1 MELKERVALVT
12 GAASGIG
19 AAVAAA
25 FAREGAHVFM
35 VDIDK
40 KGGRALEDK
49 LKAAG
54 YDACF
59 LKGDVSQAAD
69 TDAVFEAIARRHDR
83 IDILVNNA
91 GIAYRATIAELTEEQ
106 WDRQIDINLKSVY
119 LYCHRAIPMMAR
131 NGGGVIIN
139 TGSCTSLV
147 GVPDYAAYVGSK
159 SGMLGLTRAMAL
171 DHAAEGIRVNIV
183 CPSGIVTPLMDR
195 QFAVDPGEKERVL
208 ALHPVGRMAT
218 PEEVAELYVFLASSK
233 GSFYTGTAF
242 PVDGGYTAR

>member
-1 MELKERVALVT
+1 MELKDKVALVT

-35 VDIDK
+35 VDVDK
-40 KGGRALEDK
+40 KGGRALEEK

-54 YDACF
+54 YDVYF
-59 LKGDVSQAAD
+59 IKGDVSKAAD
-69 TDAVFEAIARRHDR
+69 TDTVFEAVSRRHGRLDV
-83 IDILVNNA
+83 LVNNA
-91 GIAYRATIAELTEEQ
+91 GMAYRGTLEELTEQQ

-119 LYCHRAIPMMAR
+119 LYCHRAIPMMKR
-131 NGGGVIIN
+131 NGGGVILN

-171 DHAAEGIRVNIV
+171 DHAADGIRVNII

-208 ALHPVGRMAT
+208 SLHPIARMAT
-218 PEEVAELYVFLASSK
+218 PEEVAELYVFLASDK